1 MSLNPESFSQ
11 LLCRNADFSSK
22 KHRLKQ
28 SPRYFLLIKF
38 LFSAQ
43 SFVFS
48 LVCLVPVSQINTEK
62 DIETEG
68 KGASFLLSLPFIIS
82 LLCCFAVQ
90 LC

>member
-68 KGASFLLSLPFIIS
+68 KGASTFVAVHYQLIM
-82 LLCCFAVQ
+82 LLCCAT
-90 LC
+90 LLS